1 MKTKKKE
8 LRNVY
13 DSFGAIRME
22 YELLQHLRNN
32 VPQKSEVKMLPDGE
46 IDYLTA
52 ANEISKVVQQR
63 ESVEDKL
70 INEYE
75 VRVEYLV
82 GYLQELEK
90 KLKKQKRKIKE
101 QDKLLRS
108 CLYKMG
114 IDPYLKSD
122 DLYKEVK
129 KWKLTKAR
137 RF

>member
-1 MKTKKKE
+1 MKMKKKE

-22 YELLQHLRNN
+22 YELLQHLISN
-32 VPQKSEVKMLPDGE
+32 VPQKSEMKMLPDGE
-46 IDYLTA
+46 TDYLTA

-75 VRVEYLV
+75 VRVKYLV
-82 GYLQELEK
+82 GYLQEREK
-90 KLKKQKRKIKE
+90 KLKKLRRKFKE

>member
-1 MKTKKKE
+1 
-8 LRNVY
+8 
-13 DSFGAIRME
+13 ME
-22 YELLQHLRNN
+22 YELLQHLISN
-32 VPQKSEVKMLPDGE
+32 VSQKSEMKMLPDGE

-90 KLKKQKRKIKE
+90 
-101 QDKLLRS
+101 
-108 CLYKMG
+108 
-114 IDPYLKSD
+114 
-122 DLYKEVK
+122 
-129 KWKLTKAR
+129 
-137 RF
+137 

>member
-1 MKTKKKE
+1 M
-8 LRNVY
+8 
-13 DSFGAIRME
+13 
-22 YELLQHLRNN
+22 
-32 VPQKSEVKMLPDGE
+32 KMLPDGE

-90 KLKKQKRKIKE
+90 
-101 QDKLLRS
+101 
-108 CLYKMG
+108 
-114 IDPYLKSD
+114 
-122 DLYKEVK
+122 
-129 KWKLTKAR
+129 
-137 RF
+137 